1 MSQRDAYA
9 ELQEI
14 RRKQNKGKQQ
24 IAEQKTKGT
33 DPIQSYARDMPNA
46 PVKQR
51 KYALGK
57 IRDGIRPPAC
67 PALVEEAFDI
77 LYDAEGYMVRYLG
90 KPDVFWD
97 PHYEGE
103 YDVLY
108 GQKDE
113 TKGLDDIDTGE

>member
-1 MSQRDAYA
+1 MSQREAFA

-24 IAEQKTKGT
+24 ISELKTKGT

-46 PVKQR
+46 PVKLRQ
-51 KYALGK
+51 YALGK
-57 IRDGIRPPAC
+57 IRDGINPPAC
-67 PALVEEAFDI
+67 PTLVQEGFD
-77 LYDAEGYMVRYLG
+77 LLLHSEGYMSRYLG

-97 PHYEGE
+97 PHYKGE

-108 GQKDE
+108 GQKGE
-113 TKGLDDIDTGE
+113 PEGLDDIDTSK